1 MSKATSDSAA
11 QPERKPTPEE
21 VSKMLAFA
29 DGVLGAA
36 GHSVDD
42 PETREILRRQA
53 AEEITGDEARA
64 LLREQL
70 GLPR

>member
-1 MSKATSDSAA
+1 MSKATFSPTPNA
-11 QPERKPTPEE
+11 QRKPSPEE
-21 VSKMLAFA
+21 VHQALAFV

-53 AEEITGDEARA
+53 AEEITR
-64 LLREQL
+64 
-70 GLPR
+70 